1 MSGVLR
7 KVLGHGSDSRADLKD
22 AVILCDSRR
31 GDDLLQYM
39 GIDQKVLTELFLKH
53 EFILLYDFYGI
64 LWVSQIRHLFLS
76 FYFGLRFCAGAF
88 IYANNEPKSALARDL
103 GDCRDNKGKLAKRV
117 FTCCMSCIL
126 YTKFDTIPISQ
137 SDRSDRP
144 ETPIL

>member
-1 MSGVLR
+1 MKWILVDTLTR
-7 KVLGHGSDSRADLKD
+7 NITSDIFYIINN
-22 AVILCDSRR
+22 VI
-31 GDDLLQYM
+31 
-39 GIDQKVLTELFLKH
+39 
-53 EFILLYDFYGI
+53 FYA
-64 LWVSQIRHLFLS
+64 H
-76 FYFGLRFCAGAF
+76 
-88 IYANNEPKSALARDL
+88 NEPKSALARDL

>member
-1 MSGVLR
+1 
-7 KVLGHGSDSRADLKD
+7 
-22 AVILCDSRR
+22 
-31 GDDLLQYM
+31 M
-39 GIDQKVLTELFLKH
+39 GIDQEVLTELLLKH
-53 EFILLYDFYGI
+53 EFILLYDLYGI

-117 FTCCMSCIL
+117 FTCCMRCIL
-126 YTKFDTIPISQ
+126 YTKFNTIPISQ

-144 ETPIL
+144 ETPTL